1 MFQYIVLIWATVQL
15 IGIYFYVR
23 ETLLGKTKPNKIT
36 WLMWSVAPLIAS
48 AAAFSDGIRWA
59 VLPVFMAGFAPLLVF
74 IASFINPKSYWKL
87 EIFDYICGAFSV
99 LALILWAITK
109 EPLIAI
115 FFSIISDAFAATP
128 TIIKSWKHPDT
139 ESSEAYTSGLFNSL
153 TSFFAL
159 RTFGISEL
167 AFPIYLVLV
176 NSSLIITIYRKRLG
190 KIFFKKF

>member
-1 MFQYIVLIWATVQL
+1 MFQYVVLIGASVQL
-15 IGIYFYVR
+15 VGIFFYIR
-23 ETLLGKTKPNKIT
+23 ETVRGETKPNKVT

-48 AAAFSDGIRWA
+48 AAAFSDGVRWA
-59 VLPVFMAGFAPLLVF
+59 ALPVFMSGFAPLLVF
-74 IASFINPKSYWKL
+74 ISSFVNPKSYWKL
-87 EIFDYICGAFSV
+87 ETFDYICGACSI
-99 LALILWAITK
+99 LALVLWGITK

-115 FFSIISDAFAATP
+115 IFAILSDGFAAIP

-139 ESSEAYTSGLFNSL
+139 ESVEAYTTGLFNSL

-176 NSSLIITIYRKRLG
+176 NSSLILAVYKG
-190 KIFFKKF
+190 KLKKAIAK